1 MNHAIET
8 AVSGRAKCRGCGRNI
23 AKDEL
28 RLGERLP
35 NPYAD
40 EGDMVLWFHLSCGA
54 FKRPEVLLEALQRTT
69 AEVEDRRRL
78 SETAQLGIAHRR
90 LTRVDGVQRSPP
102 GRARCRSCRESI
114 AKGTWRI
121 ALVYYEDGRFDPG
134 GFTHLACAEEY
145 LGTKDII
152 DRLTHFTKTLSA
164 DDVAEIRT
172 VLES

>member
-1 MNHAIET
+1 MNHAIES
-8 AVSGRAKCRGCGRNI
+8 AVSGRAKCPGCGRNI
-23 AKDEL
+23 AKGEM

-69 AEVEDRRRL
+69 TEVEDRQRL
-78 SETAQLGIAHRR
+78 SETARLGIAHRR
-90 LTRVDGVQRSPP
+90 LTRVDGVQRSPT

-114 AKGTWRI
+114 PKDTWCI

-134 GFTHLACAEEY
+134 GFAHLACAEGY
-145 LGTKDII
+145 LGTEDII
-152 DRLTHFTKTLSA
+152 DRLTHFTNGLSA
-164 DDVAEIRT
+164 DDIAEIRT
-172 VLES
+172 VEP